1 MESDS
6 YGDSDNR
13 NYRAVKTASSG
24 RDFDDT
30 SEIRDFR
37 LLRLGRLATVRRI
50 LLLHRDA
57 QRTTARSAI
66 VAQLVA
72 AAEMN

>member
-1 MESDS
+1 MAPT
-6 YGDSDNR
+6 SDNR
-13 NYRAVKTASSG
+13 NYRAVRTASSG

-30 SEIRDFR
+30 SEIRAKPDS
-37 LLRLGRLATVRRI
+37 
-50 LLLHRDA
+50 
-57 QRTTARSAI
+57 QRTTARSAM